1 MTASPAA
8 YIHRLLLLLVIGL
21 AAEKGRCSLPPLT
34 WVKDPMWAD
43 RKPVFSPNKTV
54 TANDA
59 PSCAMYCSN
68 MDSCSAFF
76 FNPKTL
82 VCDLHKTVLLK
93 TKAKRTVDAPGFVY
107 YRIKS
112 GKYVTGTI
120 PSVSIKIPITLKGTL
135 IVQELCESRG
145 DRPGLSVLT
154 SLLASVNVKIY

>member
-1 MTASPAA
+1 MTTSPAA
-8 YIHRLLLLLVIGL
+8 YIHRLLLLLVISL

-34 WVKDPMWAD
+34 WVKDPMWTD
-43 RKPVFSPNKTV
+43 RKPDFLPNKTV

-59 PSCAMYCSN
+59 PSCAMSCSN
-68 MDSCSAFF
+68 MASCSAFF

-82 VCDLHKTVLLK
+82 VCDLHTTVLI
-93 TKAKRTVDAPGFVY
+93 KAQRTMHAPDFVY

-112 GKYVTGTI
+112 GEYVTGTI
-120 PSVSIKIPITLKGTL
+120 PSVSIKMPITLKGTP

-145 DRPGLSVLT
+145 GRPGLSVLT